1 MARFEILW
9 NFISGLGLGAETMEE
24 YRDALMTDL
33 YLRENAKSRPS
44 FARAPSYARQQAV
57 RLLNG
62 REENPPVLMEYRQM
76 DSGQR
81 ARLFH
86 LEEMRDGSLL
96 LFDYRRRD
104 PLSYNAVCWE
114 IQIHAPS

>member
-1 MARFEILW
+1 
-9 NFISGLGLGAETMEE
+9 
-24 YRDALMTDL
+24 
-33 YLRENAKSRPS
+33 
-44 FARAPSYARQQAV
+44 
-57 RLLNG
+57 
-62 REENPPVLMEYRQM
+62 MEYRQM

>member
-1 MARFEILW
+1 
-9 NFISGLGLGAETMEE
+9 MEE

-62 REENPPVLMEYRQM
+62 REENPPVLMEYRRWIPGRGPAVP
-76 DSGQR
+76 SGGDEGR
-81 ARLFH
+81 K
-86 LEEMRDGSLL
+86 
-96 LFDYRRRD
+96 
-104 PLSYNAVCWE
+104 
-114 IQIHAPS
+114 PSPV